1 MKFFALFLVLF
12 SSISMANY
20 ELEIRATDLNYTWGD
35 KADFPLKLYQ
45 VGVSYNF
52 NNGFSFGVMG
62 GESDKRNSRGE
73 WSLPVELKEFFTF
86 TVKKEIR
93 LNNKISVFAGYSY
106 SEYKE
111 VVYGEYKPDCGSGET
126 YGIKY
131 RINSNFS
138 VKASYNMYYTKISD
152 SVGKETT
159 EGIGVSLSKAI

>member
-1 MKFFALFLVLF
+1 MKFFALLLVLF

-20 ELEIRATDLNYTWGD
+20 EFEIRATDLHYTWGD

-45 VGVSYNF
+45 AGVNYNF
-52 NNGFSFGVMG
+52 NNGFSFGVLT
-62 GESDKRNSRGE
+62 GESDKRNSRGP
-73 WSLPVELKEFFTF
+73 WRLPIELKNFFTF
-86 TVKKEIR
+86 TLAKEVR
-93 LNNKISVFAGYSY
+93 LGGRLSLFAGYSY

-111 VVYGEYKPDCGSGET
+111 VVRGVPKADTGSGET